1 VERGGYVVTTKIRP
15 PKKILSFSYV
25 WQVVAQKIIP
35 AEKLSRLDV
44 TSWQDTN
51 FKDFKTPGINGD
63 FGFSSIT
70 QVPFEDIS
78 VSFSHLVSVWPTE

>member
-1 VERGGYVVTTKIRP
+1 M
-15 PKKILSFSYV
+15 
-25 WQVVAQKIIP
+25 P
-35 AEKLSRLDV
+35 AKKLSRSDV

-70 QVPFEDIS
+70 QVPLKIFQFRFHTLCLCGLLNNYIAKIWFKIHFQDFACLQISIFPKFEALS
-78 VSFSHLVSVWPTE
+78 